1 MKKVMPFLVVAVS
14 LLSGCAT
21 SPPTIP
27 LPPTAQLN
35 AQTFLTDR
43 GYSKPALPPDQHL
56 HPVTPAWMKT
66 AGGVTSWP
74 ILGLVLS
81 EEYKLQPNQAAGG
94 DARTAAANA
103 NSMATISAAGIES
116 AAGAPELG
124 GASMAFDALT
134 RLLGANNRDAATAQV
149 SFFRRFSDADAHLPV
164 SKIAPVLQE
173 QMQILAAL
181 HQGVFYAPMAFNGN
195 VYQFRPTPEVRQL
208 DFNLSHAVAY
218 VGPGYWDISWKEL
231 RPSPLTYVPSAFGDA
246 SMGLRAA
253 LHNYTVTVGH
263 LQGNKMLT
271 VAGVQELQR
280 KLPFLKDW
288 YVVFNTPTSDGG
300 HEWVVF
306 KDGKLLE
313 SIPIRE
319 S

>member
-1 MKKVMPFLVVAVS
+1 MKKTIPFLVAVS
-14 LLSGCAT
+14 LLGGCAT
-21 SPPTIP
+21 TPPTVP

-35 AQTFLTDR
+35 ARTFLADK
-43 GYSKPALPPDQHL
+43 GYSNPALPPGQHL

-66 AGGVTSWP
+66 AGGVTSSP

-81 EEYKLQPNQAAGG
+81 EEYKLQANQPAGVDG
-94 DARTAAANA
+94 RAAAANA
-103 NSMATISAAGIES
+103 NSMATVSAAGIES
-116 AAGAPELG
+116 AAGAPALG

-134 RLLGANNRDAATAQV
+134 RLLGANNHDAAAAQAY
-149 SFFRRFSDADAHLPV
+149 FFRRFRDLDAHLPV

-181 HQGVFYAPMAFNGN
+181 HQGAFYAPMAFKGN
-195 VYQFRPTPEVRQL
+195 VYEFGPTPEVRQL

-231 RPSPLTYVPSAFGDA
+231 RPSPLTYIPSTFGDA
-246 SMGLRAA
+246 SLGLRAA
-253 LHNYTVTVGH
+253 LHNYTVTVGN

-288 YVVFNTPTSDGG
+288 YVVFNTPTADGG
-300 HEWVVF
+300 HEWVIV
-306 KDGKLLE
+306 KDGKVLE